1 MLKPAIGA
9 VLAVCALAVSG
20 VEVRAADLQ
29 GSWSGGGYVAFASGG
44 RENVR
49 CRAHYTRRSN
59 EGYVVRA
66 TCATTGG
73 RASQTASLRKIGAN
87 RYTGTFYNREY
98 GISGTI
104 LVNVRGGGHSVR
116 LTSDAGS
123 AALQFSR

>member
-1 MLKPAIGA
+1 MLRPAIGA
-9 VLAVCALAVSG
+9 VLAAAVLAISG
-20 VEVRAADLQ
+20 AGAGAADLQ
-29 GSWSGGGYVAFASGG
+29 GSWSGGGYVSFALGG

-66 TCATTGG
+66 TCATAGG
-73 RASQTASLRKIGAN
+73 RASQTASLRKIGEN

-104 LVNVRGGGHSVR
+104 LVNVRGSGHSVR
-116 LTSDAGS
+116 LTSDGGS
-123 AALQFSR
+123 ASLQFSR